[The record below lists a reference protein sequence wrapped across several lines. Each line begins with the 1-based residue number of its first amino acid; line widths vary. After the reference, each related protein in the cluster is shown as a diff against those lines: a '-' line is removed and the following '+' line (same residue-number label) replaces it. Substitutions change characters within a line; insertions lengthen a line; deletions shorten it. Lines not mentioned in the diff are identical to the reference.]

1 MRLGELLIEAGV
13 ITPAQLDEALR
24 AQVMWGARLGTSL
37 VELGY
42 LDLDALS
49 NALGFQQHLPAALAS
64 HFDRADREIQR
75 LLSPSHADKFEAVPL
90 FRVGGRAVVVA
101 SAEPLDEHTLAVI
114 TDELGCERIIES
126 IAPELRIRYALERVY
141 QIMRPQ
147 RFLRAPGSARARSV
161 ALAFDGA
168 AKLEI
173 PEAQSVDVQRVEG
186 VQRVEIESP
195 RERRRYVRT
204 IADGP
209 AEPVPKSRAMTLDG
223 VDDELPV
230 ALAAI
235 ERAADRDRIAK
246 LAIAAVAHLEP
257 ATEAAALLTLRGAV
271 AVSWTSFRRDGKPVA
286 ALALPTE
293 PPGVVASA
301 LRTKETSRVAPGELS
316 DLDER
321 LLGAFGLEWGAL
333 LAAPLIV
340 NGRAIGL
347 LVVAAREAGASTTV
361 EAISKAASAGFAR
374 LMREATT

>member
-24 AQVMWGARLGTSL
+24 AQVMWGARLGTSF

-64 HFDRADREIQR
+64 HFDRADREVQR
-75 LLSPSHADKFEAVPL
+75 LLSPNHADKFEAIPL

-101 SAEPLDEHTLAVI
+101 SAEPLDEHALAVL

-173 PEAQSVDVQRVEG
+173 PEAQSVDVQRLDLERPG
-186 VQRVEIESP
+186 
-195 RERRRYVRT
+195 ERRRYVRT
-204 IADGP
+204 LADGP
-209 AEPVPKSRAMTLDG
+209 SEPAPKSRAMTLDG
-223 VDDELPV
+223 VDDELPAV
-230 ALAAI
+230 LSTI

-271 AVSWTSFRRDGKPVA
+271 AVSWTSFRRDGKAVA

-301 LRTKETSRVAPGELS
+301 LRTKEAARAAPGELS

-361 EAISKAASAGFAR
+361 EAIAKAASAGFAR

>member
-49 NALGFQQHLPAALAS
+49 NALGYQQHLPAALAS
-64 HFDRADREIQR
+64 HFDRADREVQR

-90 FRVGGRAVVVA
+90 FRVGGRAVVIA

-114 TDELGCERIIES
+114 TDELGCDRIIES

-173 PEAQSVDVQRVEG
+173 PEAQSVDV
-186 VQRVEIESP
+186 EIESP
-195 RERRRYVRT
+195 GERRRYVRT

-209 AEPVPKSRAMTLDG
+209 AEPAPKSRAMTLDG
-223 VDDELPV
+223 VDDELPA

-257 ATEAAALLTLRGAV
+257 ATEAAALLTLRGSV
-271 AVSWTSFRRDGKPVA
+271 AVSWTSFRRDGKAVS

-301 LRTKETSRVAPGELS
+301 LRTKEAARVAPGELS

-333 LAAPLIV
+333 LATPLIV

-361 EAISKAASAGFAR
+361 EAIAKAASAGFAR

>member
-37 VELGY
+37 VELGFI
-42 LDLDALS
+42 DLDALS

-64 HFDRADREIQR
+64 HFDRADRDLQR
-75 LLSPSHADKFEAVPL
+75 LLSPNHADKFEAVPL
-90 FRVGGRAVVVA
+90 FRVGGRAVVVV
-101 SAEPLDEHTLAVI
+101 SAEPLDEHALAVI

-173 PEAQSVDVQRVEG
+173 PEAQSVDVQSLELEPPG
-186 VQRVEIESP
+186 
-195 RERRRYVRT
+195 ERRRYVRT
-204 IADGP
+204 LADGP
-209 AEPVPKSRAMTLDG
+209 SEPAPKSRAMTLDG
-223 VDDELPV
+223 VDDELPAV
-230 ALAAI
+230 LSTI

-271 AVSWTSFRRDGKPVA
+271 AVSWTSFRRDGKAVA

-301 LRTKETSRVAPGELS
+301 LRTKEAARAAPGELS

-321 LLGAFGLEWGAL
+321 LIGAFGLEWGAL

-347 LVVAAREAGASTTV
+347 IVVAAREAGASTTV
-361 EAISKAASAGFAR
+361 EAIAKAASAGFAR